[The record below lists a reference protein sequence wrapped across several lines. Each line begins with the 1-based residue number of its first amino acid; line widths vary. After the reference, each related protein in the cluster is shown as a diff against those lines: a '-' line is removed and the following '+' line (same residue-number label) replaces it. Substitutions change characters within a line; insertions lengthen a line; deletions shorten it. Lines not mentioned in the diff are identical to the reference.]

1 MQLHCFSAGA
11 LGGASLQNLERVED
25 SQGGWVGRGPA
36 CGGARAL
43 AREGPG
49 LRSKTLNGLKR
60 LAEGGGIQCESDL
73 LLNAN
78 AMNFTPGGE
87 FVIK

>member
-1 MQLHCFSAGA
+1 MQFAVFWGRCPKCNCTVFRPGPWAG
-11 LGGASLQNLERVED
+11 L
-25 SQGGWVGRGPA
+25 PF
-36 CGGARAL
+36 
-43 AREGPG
+43 
-49 LRSKTLNGLKR
+49 KTWNGLTR

-78 AMNFTPGGE
+78 AVNFTPGGE

>member
-1 MQLHCFSAGA
+1 MQFAMFWGRCPKCSCTVFWPGPWAG
-11 LGGASLQNLERVED
+11 LPFKTWNGLKTRRGC
-25 SQGGWVGRGPA
+25 VGRGPA

-60 LAEGGGIQCESDL
+60 LAEGRGDSMRE
-73 LLNAN
+73 
-78 AMNFTPGGE
+78 
-87 FVIK
+87 